1 MLYVFVKYIYS
12 SDADQTTS
20 ETDDP
25 RKLSFI
31 LSIILPSKT
40 AATSPPSNN
49 QQQSHRSQLADD
61 SQFDESEMS
70 DILKLLQEYQACL
83 SAGKLVDEDNDDEGN
98 V

>member
-1 MLYVFVKYIYS
+1 M
-12 SDADQTTS
+12 SDADPPTS

-49 QQQSHRSQLADD
+49 HPSHQSQQVDD

-83 SAGKLVDEDNDDEGN
+83 AAGKSVDEDDDDEGN
-98 V
+98 I